1 MLALYAV
8 PTALFVLAF
17 RDLIA
22 ASRLSL
28 WLFAGGVG
36 AYVLAVFVD
45 FVEIEVDEQLEVVG
59 ALLVAV
65 AFVVI
70 AARLLVVRPR
80 PG

>member
-1 MLALYAV
+1 MPFQESDSRRNLVAV
-8 PTALFVLAF
+8 GSVDF
-17 RDLIA
+17 RSA
-22 ASRLSL
+22 RL
-28 WLFAGGVG
+28 WFRAPGAG
-36 AYVLAVFVD
+36 AYVLAVLVD

-59 ALLVAV
+59 ALLVTV